1 MIQTREIQTIGGEY
15 APCLREVGEGQE
27 SRIIQGYGAVFERE
41 SIVIHDRLG
50 KYIEVIKR
58 GAITQEVIDAA
69 DIKMT
74 LWHNR
79 EKLLARRNKGVGS
92 LEVGV
97 DEVGVWYRFEA
108 PNTPDGNTALELVK
122 RGDLRGASF
131 TYYTREQGNVI
142 YTKSD
147 KGVVIRNVLSIS
159 NIYDMTIASDPAYK
173 DTTVYAR
180 EVEQLFDIAGP
191 TFQPQDARKREVAKL
206 RKLANNL

>member
-15 APCLREVGEGQE
+15 APRLREAGEGQE
-27 SRIIQGYGAVFERE
+27 CRTIQGYGAVFERE
-41 SIVIHDRLG
+41 SVIIHDRLG

-58 GAITQEVIDAA
+58 GAITQETIDAA

-79 EKLLARRNKGVGS
+79 EKLLARRNKGAGS
-92 LEVGV
+92 LEIGI
-97 DEVGVWYRFEA
+97 DDVGVWYRFEA
-108 PNTPDGNTALELVK
+108 PNTPDGDTALELVK

-147 KGVVIRNVLSIS
+147 KGIVIRNVLSIS

-173 DTTVYAR
+173 DTTAYAR
-180 EVEQLFDIAGP
+180 EIEQMFEDIGHK
-191 TFQPQDARKREVAKL
+191 TKNDVWKREVAAL
-206 RKLANNL
+206 RKKANNL